1 MTVSWG
7 FEKYFAFIYIHWSCK
22 SISKKFE
29 PFSPDFIWGR
39 KWNHNHNMKMSCH
52 IQFLWVFFPFALIWF
67 LSILTFEMEN
77 FVSPICMIID
87 SNSHDSYFLGRS
99 KPGGNHPF
107 WLSIQ
112 DQFIFD
118 AKVAWCQQF
127 PSVLWAEK
135 KIEFGW
141 SFITKSRKWS
151 ELDGRYFRGFIILN
165 WSFIKEDSN
174 SFDFLPLIDPIQIT
188 DIESKLF
195 VFW

>member
-1 MTVSWG
+1 MRPEVESQSQHENVLPHPISLSILPICIDLVFVHLDIWNGEFCVSNL
-7 FEKYFAFIYIHWSCK
+7 YDHRLQQ
-22 SISKKFE
+22 
-29 PFSPDFIWGR
+29 P
-39 KWNHNHNMKMSCH
+39 
-52 IQFLWVFFPFALIWF
+52 WF
-67 LSILTFEMEN
+67 LFPWEVESRGKPSILTFNSGPICIWCEGCVMSTISFR
-77 FVSPICMIID
+77 FVS
-87 SNSHDSYFLGRS
+87 
-99 KPGGNHPF
+99 
-107 WLSIQ
+107 W
-112 DQFIFD
+112 
-118 AKVAWCQQF
+118 
-127 PSVLWAEK
+127 K